1 MAESGARA
9 RAVVSVL
16 ERTQVG
22 VAFLVLLSGALFVG
36 VAGNLDTRG
45 SLVGPLVLVL
55 LGGGVVLAVLDLVDG
70 PVRFWGFA
78 DSDLGFTGGR
88 VLTWVLR
95 LLELGVAVL
104 VGLSV
109 AGTGYL
115 STLPASPQGGGVLLA
130 GLVGIQLLSLLLA
143 ALVLLRVGSAA
154 VLGRLE

>member
-1 MAESGARA
+1 MADSGARA
-9 RAVVSVL
+9 RQVVGVL

-36 VAGNLDTRG
+36 VAADLDSRG

-55 LGGGVVLAVLDLVDG
+55 LGGGVVLAVLDLLDG

-78 DSDLGFTGGR
+78 DSDLGITGGR
-88 VLTWVLR
+88 VVTWVLR
-95 LLELGVAVL
+95 LLELGVAVV

-115 STLPASPQGGGVLLA
+115 STLPASPQGSGILFA

-143 ALVLLRVGSAA
+143 ALVLLRVSSGA
-154 VLGRLE
+154 VLERLE